1 MAMAR
6 FFRRLRFRQAA
17 IAVAF
22 VCAAGAL
29 SACGG
34 GGGGGGDTPAPPGAP
49 IGSGGGGGVTLTPP
63 GAPIGS
69 GGGGGVTLTPPGA
82 PIGGGGGGDTPKPP
96 EPSPALPFIT
106 PAIVGSDGL
115 PVQGLHYV
123 RVGDRDMVQSEATD
137 ENGLFN
143 PRFAP
148 GRAAD
153 EVLFGVGSFSITTA
167 ANGNLDYKN
176 PVFANENGFLV
187 VPYRPGGDWS
197 GLRIDIGR
205 DGDDGGKF
213 DIPKDSRKRYLA
225 SIFPSPP
232 APATATA
239 WVLNPYV
246 SPRLHYDGKPVAGLH
261 YIRVGSGEECQ
272 PSTPTAADG
281 SFDALILDTN
291 PSRVT
296 VTSAASI
303 VFAVGPITV
312 PADIADECVD
322 RRQFVT
328 DGFALATITVDAS
341 SVRIWHKET
350 VAITTQNDEWVLQNP
365 GGNAPTIADAATDA
379 DKRLLAGLNEND
391 AGGFSVSVFV
401 RPRFRYDGGD
411 VENLHYLRWNDNGV
425 LSSSSVDP
433 MSVSRPTEANGA
445 FDVLVTANLRARKT
459 PVGTT
464 PVVRRAG
471 QIFEIESVLFA
482 LGTVI
487 AEYDNRGDA
496 TVAFDL
502 PGGGASLGILPLPG
516 DSWRG
521 KIVSV
526 THLARDRQLRMQTE
540 ADAVDISEERAIKRF
555 LKAVVDNPTAL
566 AVEAK
571 SVTLFSEPRV
581 TRTGDEIAGLDYIRT
596 DPPRTGLDYQGM
608 TESEQ
613 TGDNGAFD
621 PLLLAVDPGDGS
633 RLTVFE
639 AAKILFA
646 SGEIISVSGEYEF
659 QSAADGGFQVGEA
672 SIPDGGWNA
681 QTVPIYP
688 SSMTLLPPRAD
699 TSPLPI
705 KERVSRFVASLRGE
719 PRLRQEVARGLNN
732 PSALAVANGRMYLA
746 DLGASR
752 IVSYAVGGNGR
763 LSDSRDEIVGLA
775 NPSALAVANERLYLV
790 ESGESR
796 ITSYAIG
803 EGGYL
808 TPDASDEIVLS
819 RPGFLGVSTTPALL
833 VDLVASNKRIYVT
846 GADFPFD
853 DTDYFVKSYA
863 VDTGGAF
870 SSAST
875 LTINFASQ
883 ALAISDERLFVAAD
897 RQIVSYAT
905 VAGGVLSDNPQIIP
919 ITDNPSAL
927 LVAGGRLYVVDDVA
941 DKIVSY
947 AIDASGR
954 LSDLRDESVE
964 NLDDPTAI
972 ESTGGR
978 IYIADKGVV
987 DKIVSYEIGSGG
999 ADGGARRFEPF
1010 VYPRFLHGDEDR
1022 AQPVQSVS
1030 FIRVDDEGNPVMTVS
1045 TETDENG
1052 FFDPLQD
1059 GIYDENGI
1067 QIDQVVF
1074 GLGAIRASLDAVGEY
1089 EYQFDEGAPTYG
1101 FQIGMASK
1109 PPAGW
1114 SGKDFRVGRE
1124 GYQFTAWGGTT
1135 INQADIDRFNVVSD
1149 GNGRKVASITPV
1161 GVPNLPFEVLP
1172 HLAYSGGDKNV
1183 FVGGAHYLRVGD
1195 SQMTESTPTNPNG
1208 SFDPIGKSGD
1218 PAVGIVGT
1226 VLFATEAIAV
1236 DSEGKYVVQA
1246 GTFIGAA
1253 MLSTTEYDGDGRNED
1268 NAILWRE
1275 KSYVFVGGSGEELTG
1290 DLPGYLF
1297 ADGQTPPRIDYLA
1310 FEFFVEAEDKYPRFY
1325 HDGDYDS
1332 ESLPLAG
1339 AHYFHSGLTAS
1350 RVTDEKGIF
1359 NPIHEGKEV
1368 GAVYFATESITVD
1381 VHGITNFVD
1390 GSFIGAYTTALSF
1403 DGDLASSGFRER
1415 IFEYGTLQASD
1426 DVASPRIDLLAVDL
1440 FVGNL
1445 DRLPALQATI
1455 GSDLSSLYYLRVGDP
1470 QMSVSSLLTTG
1481 LFDPLFAR
1489 TRTQAGTVLFALS
1502 PISVDIDDPDGYAT
1516 PVNGFLG
1523 GVIAADLASPGWW
1536 RDKRFDILNGGL
1548 TAISSLDDSDVPDP
1562 LYLEA
1567 ALAGAIDAAAGPAR
1581 YDQILADRGFAAG
1594 FPQILYG
1601 ASSPDKIYGEG
1612 LHYIR
1617 VGDREMSASR
1627 PVVLTPRDG
1636 QYFSHFNPITRAG
1649 EQASTVLFAFKRIVR
1664 DASASGGYRFVDG
1677 EEFDRGFQLGIATV
1691 AGAANGEWRSRLL
1704 TLAYRGGDDIPL
1716 EGVLPDAEFVD
1727 NSLCRIF
1734 VSGRRF
1740 DRAYGDEI
1748 GDSSANAARWRFAV
1762 DEKDGRGKVDG
1773 VYYWRIGDEYAPDID
1788 ITRAGGLFN
1797 PYRFDPVKGKCV
1809 ASEIGFALGEP
1820 SLPPSLPHPRGA
1832 DGGFYLG
1839 RAAFDVGKEPAD
1851 DDRRIEYTSDF
1862 KNLNIGGG
1870 NVLVSDDNS
1879 AFRVFLAARGDDLFT
1894 VVFPAP
1900 RFLLADAPLAGVYAY
1915 NGAGEFVPLGQ
1926 SGGGVGSFHPTTISA
1941 DNEAIVVF
1949 YDKSTVA
1956 IATLVAKIE
1965 AGGEFNIDD
1974 LIGADNTNLRLALLG
1989 TLSRLRDNNLSLGL
2003 FPRFIDAPVLDLDY
2017 VPIEFNATTSMVVV
2031 TVSRRTGTVGVV
2043 GSFNPGVDVDEVFFA
2058 VGTISLADLGSVS
2071 DNPPPPYPPEHGA
2084 LFNLFPHSGG
2094 FTAHFP
2100 DKRQTGVSVNGAWL
2114 GILRRP
2120 SHGWGGQ
2127 VFSPYDFDIFGGET
2141 RRNERVWA
2149 IARFLQAA
2157 DPDFPRPGATDN
2169 LPPEDQ
2175 EIFLHNEAIAW
2186 ASESGREVGFSAGDN
2201 GKLTLNT
2208 TLNVDAGDILVLKD
2222 EALETEVP
2230 ASEASVGIKIL
2241 DTLTLQFDSLAAAAG
2256 HLQAGISAFSQP
2268 PAAFA
2273 DAPPT
2278 RDDSVLDFLPALS
2291 VFIHPFAVRTPLG
2304 LPYYFNRYSFS
2315 QGVNGKESR
2324 VPTVEGVS
2332 FDERTGEFVIDD
2344 YPGDRARGL
2353 AATMFIGYLHG
2364 EETRYRVMELQGAR
2378 DFGVAASAEAIT
2390 LTIDGAVLITF
2401 AHPNYLVSIADAFEQ
2416 NYSSFAP
2423 PPERET
2429 IEASSFTWLFQAL
2442 NFNTLYI
2449 EPIPR
2454 NNCLGEFIDRD
2465 DFFVFPSAGGEILV
2479 RYADAGDNCRRN
2491 ADLPPPA
2498 TSLRATVAFA
2508 AGDFQIEWD
2517 AVAGAIYYKLYRS
2530 ADGGSP
2536 DRVGGDIADLEFVD
2550 RGLAVGIRYAYQ
2562 VRACNNA
2569 GCSPLSPAVEVES
2582 LATPVLSAQVISKNG
2597 DGVAIALLWSEES
2610 ATRFE
2615 IERALTLTGTYQSI
2629 ADGEFAFSFRFVDSD
2644 VEAGTTYYYRLR
2656 LCNDF
2661 ACSVYSEIVSITA
2674 DAPSP
2679 NVSPTFTGTEEGK
2692 SQITLSWQEVPGAV
2706 SYRVLRS
2713 LPGEQFEVVADNL
2726 QALEYTDTGL
2736 LADQDYEYRVESCDE
2751 NGVCAPVGN
2760 DLVVVRRPQPAPPEV
2775 VSSRIIIDGS
2785 ATASLRWDAIA
2796 GATSYRLLY
2805 ANSENGDYDMT
2816 LDVDFLSASDAFP
2829 AEARPDGIVRYYRL
2843 EVCSVFGC
2851 GRSAATKLSL
2861 APLPAPIV
2869 ASSPFTIDLVIDS
2882 ATPIGANATLTLGWN
2897 QIGDAATYNVLRS
2910 TDGAD
2915 GPYVALVTTT
2925 RNGDLMYIDDDLT
2938 VGAVYHYRLQA
2949 CNVFGCG
2956 LSDPVELTAIDMIR
2970 IDSPS
2975 NVAVPANAEEGD
2987 KLFTVSFRGEEE
2999 SASFDPA
3006 ANDDFRTGGGEQ
3018 AVVLLARAATAVFDS
3033 DEAARYFV
3041 LRARDGDE
3049 RATVTVRLVSEPRA
3063 ISPAPR
3069 EVVLV
3074 TTEALRGSVALHRR
3088 DSGLSIWHNG
3098 DSTLTYSLQGDTDA
3112 LFGVNAVYG
3121 LVTVNAPSLTVGIYD
3136 ITLLLADEAISLTAT
3151 LELRVR
3157 VIPDPEVVALQVFL
3171 DEIASGARQWRG
3183 GVSDDWD
3190 GDGIANPYDWTPT
3203 KVAIPG
3209 VDEMITVNLT
3219 LGGADGSA
3227 GSPWP
3232 IYNVWQLQAIA
3243 SVSVAINGTVSD
3255 GLALFGG
3262 GDNAAA
3268 HYRLATDID
3277 ATPTRNW
3284 GDGFTP
3290 IGSVFTGSF
3299 DGEGREIRG
3308 LYMNRDGN
3316 AAMFLNIGANTDA
3329 TGLVSRLGLPD
3340 VEIRGIGDNRVAALA
3355 AINSGVVSQVW
3366 ATGEIAATVGR
3377 ASGLVR
3383 EMSGGLI
3390 QESWFVGRVIS
3401 GSGAGGLVGYGEEGE
3416 IQDSWVVAQVE
3427 WSGIGGGAI
3436 GGLVGDSVGTFTL
3449 NQSWSGG
3456 GLAATLIGGEV
3467 TVVGNNYFDRSISR
3481 ASVSVHG
3488 DVLTVDTMV
3497 TVSDADAGWDS
3508 TTWNFGD
3515 TADYPFLQ
3523 RIEDLRPGLQAVAF
3537 ADYQTDLILS
3547 GAALPADGET
3557 IPLTVG
3563 MSLALI
3569 LDTNGLA
3576 TAHAPTPICSADTD
3590 GVITAQTNYNNV
3602 TVQLQKIGDDEGEMS
3617 LTADCGINIG
3627 YKDDASSYRRFAV
3640 SMVISSQESTVSRV
3654 YPFKLASPFSP
3665 LPADISVPANATTGY
3680 EFLTLTMH
3688 AGELI
3693 HDGSDRVSVK
3703 GVANP
3708 PVVLT
3713 LVQPFTTAI
3722 LTSAYTTTITTSVP
3736 ARDSAVSLA
3745 QTGSILV
3752 FSLLKGGATALFA
3765 NDDEI
3770 FVLSSL
3776 RVIIEGRTETT
3787 DTAAN
3792 LRSLPRVRVATPS
3805 PLDITLTQTRV
3816 GSTVLAPGAAG
3827 IAIWHNFGAPETIS
3841 ITQSGAYFGVDEA
3854 TGLVTIATQLS
3865 VDTTYGLT
3873 MELTDGTFTATRE
3886 FRFVVGLAEKGE
3898 LVILNISR
3906 SAGSDATTVT
3916 LGWRPV
3922 VGADSYTL
3930 SRADGDEAGTYLTI
3944 YEGAGE
3950 AVDECTVSGFA
3961 PGVGGCNPLADWLV
3975 FTESSVTLGSVYYYQ
3990 LDSCGDLGCATSD
4003 TLSLSV
4009 SAPSQIFDNP
4019 PDASPA
4025 IEIVTLRYGPESPEA
4040 FLAWDVLLTVR
4051 EGVNSDGDR
4060 YTLTT
4065 ALPYEYRLSRSSES
4079 ADSGYIEVRNESPFQ
4094 NTRKLGYG
4102 DADLMLGSV
4111 YYYLL
4116 SVCNDAGCADTPSS
4130 VTLTVAGIGFGAPEL
4145 GARVFRDGP
4154 SDSLTV
4160 TLTWSP
4166 IEGATEYRVLRA
4178 SPADE
4183 NDESVIYTQIHK
4195 GAVMDLVLTTS
4206 SSTMT
4211 VLTHTDTVL
4220 RSGIYYYQVEA
4231 CDAGGCAGDRSNAVR
4246 VGPPLLPP
4254 GLPGLPAFEGVSNL
4268 AITDVDTVETA
4279 IVTLA
4284 DAVLEWSAVEGANN
4298 YRLLRATIVSG
4309 IVGEY
4314 EAIYEVSELSF
4325 ADTGLSYTDSDLP
4338 LGEIYAYRVWAC
4350 DGDLCGDLSE
4360 AVTLR
4365 LQRPGRARIL
4375 FDQSGSAREVK
4386 SINGAAIALSSITL
4400 AWEETPNAQYYYV
4413 VRGGEFASTIR
4424 HTISDPRDGK
4434 PLPMSSTTYRDNLQG
4449 DDVRHYWVQACN
4461 VFGCAELS
4469 DPVALG
4475 GGLLG
4480 IGEEDNPRAAGVS
4493 VALTLISTLNA
4504 DGTVALTLTD
4514 LVETPSKISP
4524 FACRADVVTE
4534 VVNGETITSGGG
4546 PRINFAWEGRDGS
4559 EGGRFYRFARSRFAE
4574 STSADWV
4581 NVTAPATLHPDTGD
4595 PLNTGDPLT
4604 SDPTN
4609 FAATTFIDH
4618 SPFTESEILR
4628 NFAATTLYYSVQ
4640 ECVAVRGDATEV
4652 VELKFHPDKTINPH
4666 EAPICSAPLVV
4677 AVVPNPSLPQ
4687 CAAGGVIETPLPKVN
4702 IRPELSGT
4710 ELIPTHRES
4719 IVIVDEDGNK
4729 ITVTYEGSQYVFADV
4744 SFAVRWDSVAGA
4756 AYYRVTRSTRD
4767 SGGEARFDSLA
4778 VAFVDGKEVIE
4789 HFDRVPLTRGLVN
4802 VYWVQACDNVNG
4814 CGTLSDPLELV
4825 APSTDL
4831 AKSVVPVP
4839 LVVLVSVDSN
4849 LVTSGFVASVDVVAP
4864 PFADRY
4870 ILSRALNPASGE
4882 TAVYVNLREEDVAVF
4897 NHVDRELE
4905 TGEQYL
4911 YRTQACNA
4919 AICITSD
4926 PNLVS
4931 VGLPNSLPGA
4941 PPVAQTPTPEAT
4953 ESVVDNKPQVDLR
4966 WAIVANVDAY
4976 TLTRST
4982 KPDGSE
4988 AATIQISRERTYT
5001 DRNVEFDTGYYYQ
5014 LQACNASGCADKSDL
5029 LSVTVSTPLPPAG
5042 TTPTLTAR
5050 GEVANDLPQ
5059 VSLGWDAVAEADR
5072 YIVTRSVNEDGEYGV
5087 IYTGGNLSHIDRGV
5101 KFDSPYYYRVQ
5112 ACNYFGCADVSEAAS
5127 ALVPTPA
5134 DQLALAEFIK
5144 QIAADDFDW
5153 FGDRGTASSI
5163 DWDNDGITNPYD
5175 WTPVSVTV
5183 REGTVNE
5190 ELVEVNLTL
5199 GIRGA
5204 AGTNFDPW
5212 PIYNVWQLQA
5222 IDGVSVSQT
5231 GEASVN
5237 FELFG
5242 DEESRL
5248 NARYRLAMDIDATP
5262 TRQWDSEAGFNPIGG
5277 SFGGH
5282 FDGRGNVVRG
5292 LFIDR
5297 ADEEDVGL
5305 FADITNA
5312 GFLAVRDLG
5321 VEEADIRGERNVG
5334 IIAGSV
5340 IDADLLRVWST
5351 GKVYGSDYYV
5361 GGVAGFFYA
5370 NESDGKAGVRAS
5382 WSAADVEGKAFV
5394 GGLVG
5399 QSFEVAL
5406 QNAFSNNWSAGA
5418 VRGGKSAAGLVGGST
5433 RTKYVASWTAGA
5445 VSGDSELA
5453 AFAGRGSAN
5462 EYENAYWN
5470 ANTSGVADSGAVGV
5484 VVQTLAADQ
5493 LVSSL
5498 SDFGRSITIN
5508 AWDVGDSE
5516 LGVDDNSADFPLL
5529 RAFSRPLQA
5538 VYLARALTRILPTGS
5553 TATVAAESGT
5563 TFRAGGIRLDTNGLA
5578 DNDGADG
5585 TSTPTCSFADG
5596 VLRAAA
5602 NYNGITVEMS
5612 MLTDANAT
5620 LAAIT
5625 ADDTENC
5632 EVGIQNRFNPT
5643 EPFAAFD
5650 ATLRLEIS
5658 APATLSFDARRLT
5671 VEQAVRIES
5680 LAAERALLEFVEQI
5694 GADDFNWFANT
5705 IDWDGD
5711 GITNPYDWTPTVGV
5725 NLLLDGADGSA
5736 QYPWPIYNVWQ
5747 LQAIDGMSVSQD
5759 GEATRGLSFFG
5770 GDRLGEQYRLAV
5782 NIDATPTE
5790 QWDGGAGFDPIGGD
5804 FAGYLDGGGYAVRGL
5819 FINRAIPEVGLFG
5832 RIVKSGELAVS
5843 DLGLENANISGGN
5856 QTGILVGNLNA
5867 NLAKVW
5873 TTGEVTGTVIGA
5885 GDDEESGVGGLAGV
5899 FATRQ
5904 NAQGVTDSVIL
5915 SWSAAQVSG
5924 DNKVGGLIGGNLL
5937 AHRSQLI
5944 DNWAG
5949 GNVSGGVTVGGFVG
5963 NPANAEF
5970 IRSWSAGEVSGSVT
5984 GGFAAGPGGNAV
5996 YSSVYWNDSSGQA
6009 DSAGGVSV
6017 AVQTL
6022 VAANFGGD
6030 DASAAWNF
6038 GDIDISDNAAD
6049 FPFLKVHSQPWQ
6061 AVNLADALTRILGVR
6076 SASTIAMAAG
6086 VNLTADIIR
6095 IDTNRMAA
6103 DERTDGTSSP
6113 DCSFDEATGV
6123 LRATTN
6129 YNGVTVEM
6137 RLLGTTESRMLTTV
6151 SVSAV
6156 PDLDQCEIGV
6166 VGGAAEALSMRLCG
6180 WKLSRRRWAAMRRAV

>member
-1 MAMAR
+1 MTAMTR

-49 IGSGGGGGVTLTPP
+49 IGGGGGSGVV
-63 GAPIGS
+63 IDDNNGS
-69 GGGGGVTLTPPGA
+69 DNNGGDNNGGDNNGDNNGGDNNGDDNNGDDNNGGGNN
-82 PIGGGGGGDTPKPP
+82 GGGNNGGNNNGGNNNGGNNNIDL
-96 EPSPALPFIT
+96 PSPAFPFIT

-123 RVGDRDMVQSEATD
+123 RVGDRDMLQSEATD

-148 GRAAD
+148 GRATD

-176 PVFANENGFLV
+176 PVFADENGFLV
-187 VPYRPGGDWS
+187 VPYSPGGDWS

-205 DGDDGGKF
+205 DGDDGYKF

-291 PSRVT
+291 PSRVP
-296 VTSAASI
+296 VTSAESI

-350 VAITTQNDEWVLQNP
+350 VAITTQNGEWVLQAP
-365 GGNAPTIADAATDA
+365 GNAPAIADAATDA

-555 LKAVVDNPTAL
+555 LKAVVDNPTVL
-566 AVEAK
+566 AAEAK

-775 NPSALAVANERLYLV
+775 NPSALAVANDRLYLV

-803 EGGYL
+803 GGGDL

-819 RPGFLGVSTTPALL
+819 RLGFLGVSTPAVL

-846 GADFPFD
+846 GADFPFG

-1059 GIYDENGI
+1059 GVYDENGI

-1297 ADGQTPPRIDYLA
+1297 AGGQTPPRIDYLA

-1368 GAVYFATESITVD
+1368 SAVYFATESITVD
-1381 VHGITNFVD
+1381 VHGVTNFVD

-1440 FVGNL
+1440 FVGNRN
-1445 DRLPALQATI
+1445 RLPALQPIDSA
-1455 GSDLSSLYYLRVGDP
+1455 LSSLHYLRVGDP

-1548 TAISSLDDSDVPDP
+1548 TAIPSLDDSDVPDP

-1601 ASSPDKIYGEG
+1601 ASPPDKIGGAG

-1627 PVVLTPRDG
+1627 PVTITRRDG
-1636 QYFSHFNPITRAG
+1636 QDFSHFNPITRAG

-1691 AGAANGEWRSRLL
+1691 AGSANGEWRSRLL
-1704 TLAYRGGDDIPL
+1704 TLAYRDGDDVPL
-1716 EGVLPDAEFVD
+1716 EGVLPNAEFVA
-1727 NSLCRIF
+1727 NPLCRMF
-1734 VSGRRF
+1734 VSGRRY

-1773 VYYWRIGDEYAPDID
+1773 VYYWRIGDEYAPGID

-1809 ASEIGFALGEP
+1809 AAEIGFALGEP
-1820 SLPPSLPHPRGA
+1820 SSPPSLPHPRGA

-1851 DDRRIEYTSDF
+1851 DDRRIEYVSDF
-1862 KNLNIGGG
+1862 DDLRIEGG
-1870 NVLVSDDNS
+1870 NVLVSDDNK

-1956 IATLVAKIE
+1956 VATLVAKIE

-2058 VGTISLADLGSVS
+2058 VGTISLVDLDADS
-2071 DNPPPPYPPEHGA
+2071 DDPPPPYPPEHGA

-2230 ASEASVGIKIL
+2230 AGEASVGIKIL

-2273 DAPPT
+2273 DAPTT

-2582 LATPVLSAQVISKNG
+2582 LATPILSAQVISKNG

-2629 ADGEFAFSFRFVDSD
+2629 ADGEFAFSFRFVDSN
-2644 VEAGTTYYYRLR
+2644 VEEGTTYYYRLR

-2726 QALEYTDTGL
+2726 QTPEYTDTGL

-2775 VSSRIIIDGS
+2775 VNPNINNIDGFVGVG
-2785 ATASLRWDAIA
+2785 LRWDEIA
-2796 GATSYRLLY
+2796 GATSYHLLR
-2805 ANSENGDYDMT
+2805 ANSENGDYVTVVILGAADI
-2816 LDVDFLSASDAFP
+2816 LSFVDTFTAA
-2829 AEARPDGIVRYYRL
+2829 ARPDGFVRYYRL

-2851 GRSAATKLSL
+2851 GRSDAAILSL

-2869 ASSPFTIDLVIDS
+2869 ASSPFTIDLAIDS
-2882 ATPIGANATLTLGWN
+2882 TTTIGANATLTLTWN
-2897 QIGDAATYNVLRS
+2897 KIGNAATYNVFRS
-2910 TDGAD
+2910 TDGAG
-2915 GPYVALVTTT
+2915 GPYVALTTMLAT
-2925 RNGDLMYIDDDLT
+2925 IKFVDDDLT
-2938 VGAVYHYRLQA
+2938 VGSVYHYRLEA
-2949 CNVFGCG
+2949 CNAFGCG
-2956 LSDPVELTAIDMIR
+2956 LSDPVELVALDMIR
-2970 IDSPS
+2970 IESPS
-2975 NVAVPANAEEGD
+2975 NVAVPANAEEGE

-3006 ANDDFRTGGGEQ
+3006 ANDDFKTGGGEQ

-3033 DEAARYFV
+3033 DEAVRYFA
-3041 LRARDGDE
+3041 LRARDGSD

-3063 ISPAPR
+3063 ISPVPR

-3074 TTEALRGSVALHRR
+3074 TTEAVRGSVALHRR

-3098 DSTLTYSLQGDTDA
+3098 NSTLTYSLRGETDSSGNV
-3112 LFGVNAVYG
+3112 LFGVNAAYG
-3121 LVTVNAPSLTVGIYD
+3121 LVTVNAPSLTVGTYD

-3157 VIPDPEVVALQVFL
+3157 VIPDPEAVALQVFL

-3209 VDEMITVNLT
+3209 LDEMVTVNLT
-3219 LGGADGSA
+3219 LGGANGSA

-3255 GLALFGG
+3255 GLALFGDG
-3262 GDNAAA
+3262 NNAA

-3290 IGSVFTGSF
+3290 IASEFVGSL

-3308 LYMNRDGN
+3308 LYINRDGD

-3340 VEIRGIGDNRVAALA
+3340 VEIRGIGDDRVAALA
-3355 AINSGVVSQVW
+3355 VINSGVVSQVW

-3383 EMSGGLI
+3383 EMSGGRI

-3436 GGLVGDSVGTFTL
+3436 GGLVGDSVDTFTL

-3456 GLAATLIGGEV
+3456 GLAVTLIGGEV

-3508 TTWNFGD
+3508 TTWSFGD
-3515 TADYPFLQ
+3515 ATDYPFLQ

-3547 GAALPADGET
+3547 GVALPADGEA

-3563 MSLALI
+3563 MNLALT

-3576 TAHAPTPICSADTD
+3576 TAHAPTPICSADAD
-3590 GVITAQTNYNNV
+3590 GVITANTNYNNV
-3602 TVQLQKIGDDEGEMS
+3602 TVQLQKIGDDESAMS

-3640 SMVISSQESTVSRV
+3640 SMIIASQESTVSRV

-3665 LPADISVPANATTGY
+3665 LPADISVPADAPGGY
-3680 EFLTLTMH
+3680 KFLTLTMH
-3688 AGELI
+3688 VGELI
-3693 HDGSDRVSVK
+3693 QDGSGQVSVRE
-3703 GVANP
+3703 VAKP
-3708 PVVLT
+3708 PAILT
-3713 LVQPFTTAI
+3713 LVQPFTTTA
-3722 LTSAYTTTITTSVP
+3722 TPPVVGAYTTTITASVP
-3736 ARDSAVSLA
+3736 TRYSAVGATQDGSLL
-3745 QTGSILV
+3745 I

-3765 NDDEI
+3765 NDDAV

-3776 RVIIEGRTETT
+3776 GVIIEGRTETT
-3787 DTAAN
+3787 DTTTS

-3805 PLDITLTQTRV
+3805 PREIALTQGQV
-3816 GSTVLAPGAAG
+3816 GLTLLAPGGAG

-3854 TGLVTIATQLS
+3854 TGLVTVAEQLS
-3865 VDTTYGLT
+3865 ANTTYELT

-3886 FRFVVGLAEKGE
+3886 FRFVTRQVEKGE
-3898 LVILNISR
+3898 LVVLNFSR
-3906 SAGSDATTVT
+3906 PAGGEATVT

-3922 VGADSYTL
+3922 VGADNYTL
-3930 SRADGDEAGTYLTI
+3930 SRAEGIETGTYLTI
-3944 YEGAGE
+3944 YEGGGE
-3950 AVDECTVSGFA
+3950 AVD
-3961 PGVGGCNPLADWLV
+3961 DWLV
-3975 FTESSVTLGSVYYYQ
+3975 FTESSVTLGSVYFYQ
-3990 LDSCGDLGCATSD
+3990 LDSCGNLGCSTSD

-4009 SAPSQIFDNP
+4009 SSSPQIYDSAPDESTTLDLVN
-4019 PDASPA
+4019 
-4025 IEIVTLRYGPESPEA
+4025 LRYGRNSPEA
-4040 FLAWDVLLTVR
+4040 ILAWDVLLTVR
-4051 EGVNSDGDR
+4051 EEAS
-4060 YTLTT
+4060 YTLTN
-4065 ALPYEYRLSRSSES
+4065 ALRYDYHLSRSSES
-4079 ADSGYIEVRNESPFQ
+4079 DAAGYIEVHNDSPFQ
-4094 NTRKLGYG
+4094 NDRRLGYA
-4102 DADLMLGSV
+4102 DADLTLGSV
-4111 YYYLL
+4111 YYYRL
-4116 SVCNDAGCADTPSS
+4116 SVCNGVGCAAPSNT
-4130 VTLTVAGIGFGAPEL
+4130 VTLTVTPDIEKPELFATEQTSNGVATTLIWAPVSGATSYNLLRANGDTETLEILANGDREYRLLSGDYATITTGSGAPLDVSDCVRNGVLCPANGLKFEDEEL
-4145 GARVFRDGP
+4145 N
-4154 SDSLTV
+4154 LTV
-4160 TLTWSP
+4160 
-4166 IEGATEYRVLRA
+4166 AHYYRL
-4178 SPADE
+4178 
-4183 NDESVIYTQIHK
+4183 
-4195 GAVMDLVLTTS
+4195 
-4206 SSTMT
+4206 
-4211 VLTHTDTVL
+4211 
-4220 RSGIYYYQVEA
+4220 EA
-4231 CDAGGCAGDRSNAVR
+4231 CRGDICSPRSDAVR
-4246 VGPPLLPP
+4246 VGSPPPLPPLP
-4254 GLPGLPAFEGVSNL
+4254 LAFARAPNL
-4268 AITDVDTVETA
+4268 AITDVNIVGVISVE
-4279 IVTLA
+4279 A
-4284 DAVLEWSAVEGANN
+4284 DLEWSAVAGANN
-4298 YRLLRATIVSG
+4298 YRLFRATIANG

-4314 EAIYEVSELSF
+4314 NVIHQIGDSSFIDDTANSRLVQSTIVNGIFVADDLSF
-4325 ADTGLSYTDSDLP
+4325 VDSDLRR
-4338 LGEIYAYRVWAC
+4338 GDMYAYRVRAC
-4350 DGDLCGDLSE
+4350 VGANCGDLSE

-4365 LQRPGRARIL
+4365 MERPGRARIL
-4375 FDQSGSAREVK
+4375 FDQSGSARDVK
-4386 SINGAAIALSSITL
+4386 FINGAPIASSSITL
-4400 AWEETPNAQYYYV
+4400 AWQETPNAQYYYV
-4413 VRGGEFASTIR
+4413 VRGGEFVHHPAV
-4424 HTISDPRDGK
+4424 TISDPRSGE
-4434 PLPMSSTTYRDNLQG
+4434 PIPVSSTTYRDILQG

-4461 VFGCAELS
+4461 AFGCAELS
-4469 DPVALG
+4469 DPAALG

-4493 VALTLISTLNA
+4493 VALTLIDASAT
-4504 DGTVALTLTD
+4504 DDSTVALTLTD
-4514 LVETPSKISP
+4514 LVQTPSEISS

-4534 VVNGETITSGGG
+4534 VVNGETISSGGG
-4546 PRINFAWEGRDGS
+4546 PRIDFDWEGRAKG
-4559 EGGRFYRFARSRFAE
+4559 EAVGRFYRFARSRYADD
-4574 STSADWV
+4574 TSADWV
-4581 NVTAPATLHPDTGD
+4581 DITAPATLHPDTGL
-4595 PLNTGDPLT
+4595 PLITDDNDDTNDIL
-4604 SDPTN
+4604 TN

-4618 SPFTESEILR
+4618 SPFSESEILR

-4640 ECVAVRGDATEV
+4640 ECVAVRAGTDDASFV
-4652 VELKFHPDKTINPH
+4652 VNVRGEDRTVYPH

-4677 AVVPNPSLPQ
+4677 AVAPTSSLPQ
-4687 CAAGGVIETPLPKVN
+4687 CAATGELDLLDQVN
-4702 IRPELSGT
+4702 IREDLSGS
-4710 ELIPTHRES
+4710 EIIPSAE
-4719 IVIVDEDGNK
+4719 INEIG
-4729 ITVTYEGSQYVFADV
+4729 ADV
-4744 SFAVRWDSVAGA
+4744 TVNFIVKWDSVTDA
-4756 AYYRVTRSTRD
+4756 AYYRVTRSTRN
-4767 SGGEARFDSLA
+4767 SGGEAQFDSF
-4778 VAFVDGKEVIE
+4778 VVGFVDGQEVVE
-4789 HFDRVPLTRGLVN
+4789 HFDKILLAPELVN
-4802 VYWVQACDNVNG
+4802 VYWVQACDRDDG
-4814 CGTLSDPLELV
+4814 CGPLSDPLELTAPPGNLEGYTVPIPAV
-4825 APSTDL
+4825 AVL
-4831 AKSVVPVP
+4831 ALPV
-4839 LVVLVSVDSN
+4839 
-4849 LVTSGFVASVDVVAP
+4849 SGYEASIDVVGP

-4870 ILSRALNPASGE
+4870 ILSRAPNPASGAA
-4882 TAVYVNLREEDVAVF
+4882 TVYVDLRERNVAAFTHIDGDV
-4897 NHVDRELE
+4897 E

-4926 PNLVS
+4926 ANLIS
-4931 VGLPNSLPGA
+4931 VGPPGA

-4953 ESVVDNKPQVDLR
+4953 ESVVDNKAQVDLR
-4966 WAIVANVDAY
+4966 WDIVANVDTY

-4988 AATIQISRERTYT
+4988 AAAIHISRERTFT

-5014 LQACNASGCADKSDL
+5014 LQACNASGCAGKSDI
-5029 LSVTVSTPLPPAG
+5029 LSVTVSTPLSPTGDTPA
-5042 TTPTLTAR
+5042 PRAR

-5072 YIVTRSVNEDGEYGV
+5072 YIVTRSTSADGEYGV
-5087 IYTGGNLSHIDRGV
+5087 IYTGGDLSHIDRGV

-5112 ACNYFGCADVSEAAS
+5112 ACNYFGCADISEA
-5127 ALVPTPA
+5127 V
-5134 DQLALAEFIK
+5134 
-5144 QIAADDFDW
+5144 
-5153 FGDRGTASSI
+5153 
-5163 DWDNDGITNPYD
+5163 
-5175 WTPVSVTV
+5175 
-5183 REGTVNE
+5183 
-5190 ELVEVNLTL
+5190 
-5199 GIRGA
+5199 
-5204 AGTNFDPW
+5204 
-5212 PIYNVWQLQA
+5212 
-5222 IDGVSVSQT
+5222 
-5231 GEASVN
+5231 
-5237 FELFG
+5237 
-5242 DEESRL
+5242 
-5248 NARYRLAMDIDATP
+5248 
-5262 TRQWDSEAGFNPIGG
+5262 
-5277 SFGGH
+5277 
-5282 FDGRGNVVRG
+5282 
-5292 LFIDR
+5292 
-5297 ADEEDVGL
+5297 
-5305 FADITNA
+5305 
-5312 GFLAVRDLG
+5312 
-5321 VEEADIRGERNVG
+5321 
-5334 IIAGSV
+5334 
-5340 IDADLLRVWST
+5340 
-5351 GKVYGSDYYV
+5351 
-5361 GGVAGFFYA
+5361 
-5370 NESDGKAGVRAS
+5370 
-5382 WSAADVEGKAFV
+5382 
-5394 GGLVG
+5394 
-5399 QSFEVAL
+5399 
-5406 QNAFSNNWSAGA
+5406 
-5418 VRGGKSAAGLVGGST
+5418 
-5433 RTKYVASWTAGA
+5433 
-5445 VSGDSELA
+5445 
-5453 AFAGRGSAN
+5453 
-5462 EYENAYWN
+5462 
-5470 ANTSGVADSGAVGV
+5470 
-5484 VVQTLAADQ
+5484 
-5493 LVSSL
+5493 
-5498 SDFGRSITIN
+5498 
-5508 AWDVGDSE
+5508 
-5516 LGVDDNSADFPLL
+5516 
-5529 RAFSRPLQA
+5529 
-5538 VYLARALTRILPTGS
+5538 
-5553 TATVAAESGT
+5553 
-5563 TFRAGGIRLDTNGLA
+5563 
-5578 DNDGADG
+5578 
-5585 TSTPTCSFADG
+5585 
-5596 VLRAAA
+5596 
-5602 NYNGITVEMS
+5602 
-5612 MLTDANAT
+5612 
-5620 LAAIT
+5620 
-5625 ADDTENC
+5625 
-5632 EVGIQNRFNPT
+5632 
-5643 EPFAAFD
+5643 
-5650 ATLRLEIS
+5650 
-5658 APATLSFDARRLT
+5658 
-5671 VEQAVRIES
+5671 
-5680 LAAERALLEFVEQI
+5680 
-5694 GADDFNWFANT
+5694 
-5705 IDWDGD
+5705 
-5711 GITNPYDWTPTVGV
+5711 
-5725 NLLLDGADGSA
+5725 
-5736 QYPWPIYNVWQ
+5736 
-5747 LQAIDGMSVSQD
+5747 
-5759 GEATRGLSFFG
+5759 
-5770 GDRLGEQYRLAV
+5770 
-5782 NIDATPTE
+5782 
-5790 QWDGGAGFDPIGGD
+5790 
-5804 FAGYLDGGGYAVRGL
+5804 
-5819 FINRAIPEVGLFG
+5819 
-5832 RIVKSGELAVS
+5832 
-5843 DLGLENANISGGN
+5843 
-5856 QTGILVGNLNA
+5856 
-5867 NLAKVW
+5867 
-5873 TTGEVTGTVIGA
+5873 
-5885 GDDEESGVGGLAGV
+5885 
-5899 FATRQ
+5899 
-5904 NAQGVTDSVIL
+5904 
-5915 SWSAAQVSG
+5915 
-5924 DNKVGGLIGGNLL
+5924 
-5937 AHRSQLI
+5937 
-5944 DNWAG
+5944 
-5949 GNVSGGVTVGGFVG
+5949 
-5963 NPANAEF
+5963 
-5970 IRSWSAGEVSGSVT
+5970 
-5984 GGFAAGPGGNAV
+5984 
-5996 YSSVYWNDSSGQA
+5996 
-6009 DSAGGVSV
+6009 
-6017 AVQTL
+6017 
-6022 VAANFGGD
+6022 
-6030 DASAAWNF
+6030 
-6038 GDIDISDNAAD
+6038 
-6049 FPFLKVHSQPWQ
+6049 
-6061 AVNLADALTRILGVR
+6061 
-6076 SASTIAMAAG
+6076 
-6086 VNLTADIIR
+6086 
-6095 IDTNRMAA
+6095 
-6103 DERTDGTSSP
+6103 
-6113 DCSFDEATGV
+6113 
-6123 LRATTN
+6123 
-6129 YNGVTVEM
+6129 
-6137 RLLGTTESRMLTTV
+6137 
-6151 SVSAV
+6151 
-6156 PDLDQCEIGV
+6156 
-6166 VGGAAEALSMRLCG
+6166 
-6180 WKLSRRRWAAMRRAV
+6180 